1 MMTNKPT
8 YHYLKHDTSK
18 PHVSLSSSKHSS
30 IVVLSYLRFHVHS
43 LSSVATTAMN
53 TQQSIATFDESKHN
67 LLSAAFNQDLGCFAI
82 AYESGFRVYNSDPME
97 LNVKREFDHDSSK
110 SHAHNSS
117 SSPRSKSTSSDLS
130 SALANGSGGGIGI
143 AQMLHRTN
151 YLALVGGGRNPKFP
165 QNKVIIWDDLK
176 RRPALSLEFL
186 SPVLNVLLSRT
197 HIIVVL
203 LTNVHVFAFSS
214 PPTRIASYETAE
226 NPHGI
231 GVMSGNV
238 LAFPARSDGQIQIV
252 TLDVTSTA
260 PGSNDSSNSLGFAVK
275 PGTNTQTP
283 KALVTII
290 RAHRGPIRC
299 LALNSNGS
307 VIASASD
314 MGTIIRLHSTHSTA
328 LLHEFR
334 RGLDRAIIYSM
345 TFSPSST
352 RLAVLSDKNTL
363 HVFDTATISSSNR
376 RHLLGKVPFMP
387 RYFSSEWSFA
397 SCRVDGYKGVLGW
410 SSDDS
415 IIVVW
420 ITNCKWEKYV
430 IVAKEENPSDS
441 PRRSPSSSP
450 SPNTPENWELV
461 REAWR
466 GFEGLSYD

>member
-1 MMTNKPT
+1 
-8 YHYLKHDTSK
+8 
-18 PHVSLSSSKHSS
+18 
-30 IVVLSYLRFHVHS
+30 
-43 LSSVATTAMN
+43 MN
-53 TQQSIATFDESKHN
+53 TQQPIAAFDQSKHN
-67 LLSAAFNQDLGCFAI
+67 LLSAAFNQNLGCFAI
-82 AYESGFRVYNSDPME
+82 AYETGFRVYNSNPME
-97 LNVKREFDHDSSK
+97 LNVKREF
-110 SHAHNSS
+110 
-117 SSPRSKSTSSDLS
+117 TSSNNDFTVNNGTS
-130 SALANGSGGGIGI
+130 SETATSSGGGIGI

-176 RRPALSLEFL
+176 RKPALSLEFL

-197 HIIVVL
+197 HIIVIL
-203 LTNVHVFAFSS
+203 LSNVHVFAFSS

-226 NPHGI
+226 NPNGI
-231 GVMSGNV
+231 GVMAGNV
-238 LAFPARSDGQIQIV
+238 LAFPARTDGQIQIV
-252 TLDVTSTA
+252 TLDAGNNSSGST
-260 PGSNDSSNSLGFAVK
+260 GNSGDNFSVRS
-275 PGTNTQTP
+275 GTNIASG
-283 KALVTII
+283 KALVTIV

-299 LALNSNGS
+299 LALNANGS

-334 RGLDRAIIYSM
+334 RGLDRAIIFSM
-345 TFSPSST
+345 AFSPSST
-352 RLAVLSDKNTL
+352 RLAVLSDKSTL

-376 RHLLGKVPFMP
+376 RHMLGKFPFMP

-397 SCRVDGYKGVLGW
+397 SCRVENYKGILGW

-430 IVAKEENPSDS
+430 IVEKEETAAGQGTNGTLESTTGLS
-441 PRRSPSSSP
+441 LT
-450 SPNTPENWELV
+450 TPENWELV

>member
-1 MMTNKPT
+1 
-8 YHYLKHDTSK
+8 
-18 PHVSLSSSKHSS
+18 
-30 IVVLSYLRFHVHS
+30 
-43 LSSVATTAMN
+43 MN
-53 TQQSIATFDESKHN
+53 TQQSIAAFDDSKHN

-82 AYESGFRVYNSDPME
+82 SYESGFRVYNSDPME
-97 LNVKREFDHDSSK
+97 LNVKREFDHDSRR
-110 SHAHNSS
+110 NSLTG
-117 SSPRSKSTSSDLS
+117 SPRSKGNTELGADI
-130 SALANGSGGGIGI
+130 ANGTGGGIGI

-165 QNKVIIWDDLK
+165 QNKVVIWDDLK

-231 GVMSGNV
+231 SVMAGSV
-238 LAFPARSDGQIQIV
+238 LAFPARTDGQIQIV
-252 TLDVTSTA
+252 TLDVTSSSSA
-260 PGSNDSSNSLGFAVK
+260 SDPPGSAAFPGRA
-275 PGTNTQTP
+275 GTNTSSP
-283 KALVTII
+283 KALVTIV
-290 RAHRGPIRC
+290 RAHRGHIRC
-299 LALNSNGS
+299 LALNSTGS

-314 MGTIIRLHSTHSTA
+314 MGTIVRLHSTHSTA

-345 TFSPSST
+345 AFSPSST
-352 RLAVLSDKNTL
+352 RLGVLSDKNTL

-397 SCRVDGYKGVLGW
+397 SCRVEGQKGVLGW

-430 IVAKEENPSDS
+430 IVEKEENAADDS
-441 PRRSPSSSP
+441 RRSASP
-450 SPNTPENWELV
+450 GPLGPEQWELV

>member
-1 MMTNKPT
+1 M
-8 YHYLKHDTSK
+8 
-18 PHVSLSSSKHSS
+18 
-30 IVVLSYLRFHVHS
+30 
-43 LSSVATTAMN
+43 
-53 TQQSIATFDESKHN
+53 
-67 LLSAAFNQDLGCFAI
+67 
-82 AYESGFRVYNSDPME
+82 
-97 LNVKREFDHDSSK
+97 KREFDHNSSK
-110 SHAHNSS
+110 QAYNG
-117 SSPRSKSTSSDLS
+117 SPRSRNTSDLS
-130 SALANGSGGGIGI
+130 SDSTNGSGGGIGI

-165 QNKVIIWDDLK
+165 QNKVVIWDDLK

-203 LTNVHVFAFSS
+203 LTNIHVFAFSS

-231 GVMSGNV
+231 SVMAGSI
-238 LAFPARSDGQIQIV
+238 LAFPARTHGQIQIV
-252 TLDVTSTA
+252 TLDV
-260 PGSNDSSNSLGFAVK
+260 SSSASGESANNASQSRIGNASA
-275 PGTNTQTP
+275 P

-290 RAHRGPIRC
+290 RAHNGPVRC
-299 LALNSNGS
+299 LALNSTGS
-307 VIASASD
+307 VIASASE

-345 TFSPSST
+345 AFSPSST
-352 RLAVLSDKNTL
+352 RLGVLSDKNTM

-387 RYFSSEWSFA
+387 KYFSSEWSFA
-397 SCRVDGYKGVLGW
+397 SCRVDGLKGVLGW

-430 IVAKEENPSDS
+430 IVEKEDIAGNDS
-441 PRRSPSSSP
+441 RRSASP
-450 SPNTPENWELV
+450 APNGPEQWELI

>member
-1 MMTNKPT
+1 
-8 YHYLKHDTSK
+8 
-18 PHVSLSSSKHSS
+18 
-30 IVVLSYLRFHVHS
+30 
-43 LSSVATTAMN
+43 MN

-97 LNVKREFDHDSSK
+97 MNVKREFDNDSSR
-110 SHAHNSS
+110 SHSHSTTVSS
-117 SSPRSKSTSSDLS
+117 RSKPTNDAS
-130 SALANGSGGGIGI
+130 SALTNGTGGGIGI

-197 HIIVVL
+197 HIIVIL

-214 PPTRIASYETAE
+214 PPSRIASYETAE
-226 NPHGI
+226 NPYGI
-231 GVMSGNV
+231 GVMAGNV
-238 LAFPARSDGQIQIV
+238 LAFPARTEGQIQIV
-252 TLDVTSTA
+252 TLDVTSGGGTA
-260 PGSNDSSNSLGFAVK
+260 DSGSAGGLPRTGSNAAA
-275 PGTNTQTP
+275 P
-283 KALVTII
+283 KALVTIV
-290 RAHRGPIRC
+290 RAHKGHIRC

-345 TFSPSST
+345 AFSPSST
-352 RLAVLSDKNTL
+352 RLGVLSDKNTL

-376 RHLLGKVPFMP
+376 RHVLGKVPFMP

-397 SCRVDGYKGVLGW
+397 SCRVDGNKGVLGW

-430 IVAKEENPSDS
+430 IVEKEESTADDS
-441 PRRSPSSSP
+441 RRSPSTSP
-450 SPNTPENWELV
+450 SPHSPDSWELI

>member
-1 MMTNKPT
+1 
-8 YHYLKHDTSK
+8 
-18 PHVSLSSSKHSS
+18 
-30 IVVLSYLRFHVHS
+30 
-43 LSSVATTAMN
+43 MN
-53 TQQSIATFDESKHN
+53 TQQPIAAFDQSKHN

-82 AYESGFRVYNSDPME
+82 AYETGFRVYNSDPME
-97 LNVKREFDHDSSK
+97 LNVKREF
-110 SHAHNSS
+110 
-117 SSPRSKSTSSDLS
+117 TSSNNDFTVN
-130 SALANGSGGGIGI
+130 NGTSTETATSSGGGIGI

-176 RRPALSLEFL
+176 RKPALSLEFL

-197 HIIVVL
+197 HIIVIL
-203 LTNVHVFAFSS
+203 LSNVHVFAFSS

-226 NPHGI
+226 NPNGI
-231 GVMSGNV
+231 GVMAGNV
-238 LAFPARSDGQIQIV
+238 LAFPARTDGQIQIV
-252 TLDVTSTA
+252 TLDA
-260 PGSNDSSNSLGFAVK
+260 GNNSSSGGGNTGNSGDNFSVRS
-275 PGTNTQTP
+275 GTNVASG
-283 KALVTII
+283 KALVTIV

-299 LALNSNGS
+299 LALNANGS

-334 RGLDRAIIYSM
+334 RGLDRAIIFSM
-345 TFSPSST
+345 AFSPSST

-376 RHLLGKVPFMP
+376 RHVLGKIPFMP

-397 SCRVDGYKGVLGW
+397 SCRVDNYKGILGW

-430 IVAKEENPSDS
+430 IVEKEDTAVAGQGTTLDATTGLSLS
-441 PRRSPSSSP
+441 A
-450 SPNTPENWELV
+450 PENWELV

>member
-1 MMTNKPT
+1 
-8 YHYLKHDTSK
+8 
-18 PHVSLSSSKHSS
+18 
-30 IVVLSYLRFHVHS
+30 
-43 LSSVATTAMN
+43 MN
-53 TQQSIATFDESKHN
+53 TQQPIAAFDQSKHN

-82 AYESGFRVYNSDPME
+82 AYETGFRVYNSDPME
-97 LNVKREFDHDSSK
+97 INVKREF
-110 SHAHNSS
+110 
-117 SSPRSKSTSSDLS
+117 TSSNNDFTVN
-130 SALANGSGGGIGI
+130 NGASTETATSSGGGIGI

-176 RRPALSLEFL
+176 RKPALSLEFL

-197 HIIVVL
+197 HIIVIL
-203 LTNVHVFAFSS
+203 LSNVHVFAFSS

-226 NPHGI
+226 NPNGI
-231 GVMSGNV
+231 GVMAGNV
-238 LAFPARSDGQIQIV
+238 LAFPARTDGQIQIV
-252 TLDVTSTA
+252 TLDAGNNNSSGGST
-260 PGSNDSSNSLGFAVK
+260 GNSGDSFSVRS
-275 PGTNTQTP
+275 GTNVASS
-283 KALVTII
+283 KALVTIV

-299 LALNSNGS
+299 LALNANGS

-334 RGLDRAIIYSM
+334 RGLDRAIIFSM
-345 TFSPSST
+345 AFSPSST

-376 RHLLGKVPFMP
+376 RHMLGKIPFMP

-397 SCRVDGYKGVLGW
+397 SCRVDNYKGILGW

-430 IVAKEENPSDS
+430 IVEKEDTAVAGQSTGGSLDAS
-441 PRRSPSSSP
+441 TLSLSA
-450 SPNTPENWELV
+450 PENWELV